1 MKAEEVSTILAAH
14 KKWLG
19 DEEGGSHADLRG
31 ANLSGANLRNADLS
45 GANLSGADLSGADLR
60 GANLRNADLR
70 GANLSGAN
78 LRGANL
84 RGANLRNADL
94 RGADLRNANR
104 IAVFGPAPSSGRL
117 VYAVAHEN
125 GLLWQAG
132 CFWGTSE
139 ELAAKVAQVH
149 SGKNRDWYE
158 AVIALG
164 KLQLT

>member
-31 ANLSGANLRNADLS
+31 ANLS
-45 GANLSGADLSGADLR
+45 
-60 GANLRNADLR
+60 
-70 GANLSGAN
+70 
-78 LRGANL
+78 GANL